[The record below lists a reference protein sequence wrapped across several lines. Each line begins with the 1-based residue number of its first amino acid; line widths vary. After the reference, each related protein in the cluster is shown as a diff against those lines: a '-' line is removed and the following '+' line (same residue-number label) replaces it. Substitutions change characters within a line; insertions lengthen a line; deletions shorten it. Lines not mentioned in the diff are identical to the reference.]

1 MKTTL
6 TTAKKNI
13 LKIINKIN
21 YSSQVSGKL
30 FGYIQISTE
39 SQSLDLQFDSLKKF
53 GCREKNIFI
62 DNVSDVKSARPG
74 FIACME
80 TLKSNDTLLI
90 WRLDQ
95 LGKSMPELVSII
107 ESLKEKNV
115 GFKSICDDGIDTE
128 TTSAELIFN
137 IFSSLSKF
145 EKNIIQGRTKAGLAR
160 AKLIGNKGGR
170 PSIKSTNQKVVLAKK
185 MHQDKT
191 LSINNICQTLKISR
205 STFYRYLE
213 VI

>member
-1 MKTTL
+1 MKNTL
-6 TTAKKNI
+6 ATAKTNI
-13 LKIINKIN
+13 LKIIDKIN
-21 YSSQVSGKL
+21 GTKVTGKL
-30 FGYIQISTE
+30 IGYIQISTE
-39 SQSLDLQFDSLKKF
+39 DQNLDLQFNSLIKA
-53 GCREKNIFI
+53 GCIEKNIFI
-62 DNVSDVKSARPG
+62 DKVSGVKSARPG

-80 TLKSNDTLLI
+80 TLKSNDTLLV

-107 ESLKEKNV
+107 ELLKEKNI
-115 GFKSICDDGIDTE
+115 GFKSICDDGIDTT

-145 EKNIIQGRTKAGLAR
+145 EKRIIQERTKTGLDR
-160 AKLIGNKGGR
+160 AKLRGKKGGR
-170 PSIKSTNQKVVLAKK
+170 PSVNPNNKKVVLAKK
-185 MHQDKT
+185 MHQDET
-191 LSINNICQTLKISR
+191 LSIDNICQALKISR

>member
-1 MKTTL
+1 VKNTL
-6 TTAKKNI
+6 ATAKTNI
-13 LKIINKIN
+13 LKIIDKIN
-21 YSSQVSGKL
+21 GTKVTGKL
-30 FGYIQISTE
+30 IGYIQISTE
-39 SQSLDLQFDSLKKF
+39 DQNLDLQFNSLIKA
-53 GCREKNIFI
+53 GCIEKNIFI
-62 DNVSDVKSARPG
+62 DKVSGVKSARPG

-80 TLKSNDTLLI
+80 TLKSNDTLLV

-107 ESLKEKNV
+107 ELLKEKNI
-115 GFKSICDDGIDTE
+115 GFKSICDDGIDTT

-145 EKNIIQGRTKAGLAR
+145 EKRIIQERTKTGLDR
-160 AKLIGNKGGR
+160 AKLRGKKGGR
-170 PSIKSTNQKVVLAKK
+170 PSVNPNNKKVVLAKK
-185 MHQDKT
+185 MHQDET
-191 LSINNICQTLKISR
+191 LSIDNICQALKISR